1 MALIDIAVRAA
12 VMLATAWLVAMLMR
26 RAAAATRHH
35 VWTLAVVGALVMPFA
50 TAALPAWHLDLL
62 PAQAGDS
69 EEAAPH
75 VDAHTVNPAPT
86 SVPRDASINPAWVV
100 LAWFTVAIVLL
111 ARVGAGIV
119 AVRRLA
125 RHARPADA
133 RWRER
138 FDAAAALAQVHQRV
152 RLLVSRDIAVPMTWG
167 GRRPFVLLPQEALD
181 WADDRASVVLLH
193 ELGHVRRADW
203 LTHVAAQVL
212 ASLHWFNPLAWVA
225 LRAMT
230 RERERACDDFV
241 LAHGARPSEYAQHL
255 LDIARG
261 GAAGARY
268 AMAPAMARPSELEGR
283 LLSILTPRHRVARR
297 LVTQSLTAA
306 AVGASLA
313 IATAAR
319 HDQAPAAASAIAA
332 PVPAASDWVV
342 QLDDPPEEKRAA
354 SRARAGLQPLADA
367 ALTSRSEDTRE
378 KATLALALRSEPG
391 VVDPLLRALK
401 DPSSQVREKAA
412 LGLALRR
419 EARVVDSLL
428 EAAAD
433 PDSQVR
439 EKVAIA
445 LGLSGD
451 RRAIDALNKHL
462 EDPDPQ
468 VREKAASGLMLFS
481 LSSRAGGTAPKE

>member
-12 VMLATAWLVAMLMR
+12 LMLATAWVVTVLMR
-26 RAAAATRHH
+26 RAAAATRHY
-35 VWTLAVVGALVMPFA
+35 VWTLAVVGALLMPVA
-50 TAALPAWHLDLL
+50 NAALPAWQLDRL
-62 PAQAGDS
+62 PTQVGAY
-69 EEAAPH
+69 EPAAPH
-75 VDAHTVNPAPT
+75 NDGGTAILAPP
-86 SVPRDASINPAWVV
+86 SVPRQASFNPAWVV
-100 LAWFTVAIVLL
+100 LAWFTVAILLL

-119 AVRRLA
+119 AVKRLA
-125 RHARPADA
+125 RHARLADA

-138 FDAAAALAQVHQRV
+138 LHAAAALAQVHQHV

-167 GRRPFVLLPQEALD
+167 GRHPFLLLPQEALD
-181 WADDRASVVLLH
+181 WPDDRACVVLLH

-203 LTHVAAQVL
+203 LTHAAAQVL

-255 LDIARG
+255 LDIARS
-261 GAAGARY
+261 AASGARY
-268 AMAPAMARPSELEGR
+268 AIAPAMAQPSELEGR

-297 LVTQSLTAA
+297 VVTQSLTAA
-306 AVGASLA
+306 AAGVSLA
-313 IATAAR
+313 VATAAP
-319 HDQAPAAASAIAA
+319 HDQAAASRSAIAA
-332 PVPAASDWVV
+332 PVSAAADWVV

-354 SRARAGLQPLADA
+354 SRARAALQPLADA

-391 VVDPLLRALK
+391 VIDPLLRALK

-428 EAAAD
+428 EAAGD

-481 LSSRAGGTAPKE
+481 LSSLARGTGTKE